1 MSPTKP
7 LSVLVVDD
15 EPSIRRSLTVCLE
28 LEGHVVAAAATTEE
42 ALSLASRQAFDLAF
56 VDLRLGTR
64 SGLDLVPELLR
75 LRQDT
80 KVVVITA
87 FASVET
93 AVEAMRRGAWDY
105 LPKPFEPSQV
115 VAAAAKVAALRLPA
129 SGDDGLIFD
138 SSCQKMREALRLA
151 RQVAPRESTV
161 LLRGESGTGKS
172 ALARALHGWSARAAG
187 PFATISCPTLSAELL
202 ASELFGHAR
211 GAFTGAVADAPG
223 RVEACGGGT
232 LFLDEI
238 GELPL
243 ELQPKLL
250 RLLQEREYERV
261 GETRTRKADV
271 RIVTA
276 THVDLAQAVR
286 NGRFREDLYWRLNV
300 VEIELPALSERRED
314 IPVLANVA
322 LSRACRGGRAVLFAP
337 GTTEALSERPWPG
350 NLRELFNTVER
361 AVALCEGDTIGLES
375 FGPEGSTAVATV
387 SAGELMPLE
396 RLEELHI
403 RRVLSVTRTL
413 EQAARVLGIDSATL
427 WRKRKRFGI

>member
-1 MSPTKP
+1 M
-7 LSVLVVDD
+7 
-15 EPSIRRSLTVCLE
+15 
-28 LEGHVVAAAATTEE
+28 
-42 ALSLASRQAFDLAF
+42 
-56 VDLRLGTR
+56 
-64 SGLDLVPELLR
+64 
-75 LRQDT
+75 
-80 KVVVITA
+80 
-87 FASVET
+87 
-93 AVEAMRRGAWDY
+93 
-105 LPKPFEPSQV
+105 
-115 VAAAAKVAALRLPA
+115 
-129 SGDDGLIFD
+129 
-138 SSCQKMREALRLA
+138 
-151 RQVAPRESTV
+151 
-161 LLRGESGTGKS
+161 
-172 ALARALHGWSARAAG
+172 
-187 PFATISCPTLSAELL
+187 
-202 ASELFGHAR
+202 
-211 GAFTGAVADAPG
+211 
-223 RVEACGGGT
+223 
-232 LFLDEI
+232 
-238 GELPL
+238 
-243 ELQPKLL
+243 

-286 NGRFREDLYWRLNV
+286 EGRFREDLYWRLNV
-300 VEIELPALSERRED
+300 VEIELPALSEHRED

-375 FGPEGSTAVATV
+375 FGPEGPTALATV